1 MKITVD
7 VLGVSQALDFNTK
20 EATQTLTLNVLGTIV
35 QVPIT
40 EAEMEAITRAAM
52 DPTAVWDDTREQG
65 APVDPSAVSTPAP
78 ERDFN
83 FSSMAGLT
91 EQEVVS
97 DDVEQPEA
105 ALTQGLFEPSDDDRA
120 RALRER
126 KPQRRTVPQDEAG
139 NPVVAQQPALP
150 PMRGFGGGDD
160 DGFAQG

>member
-7 VLGVSQALDFNTK
+7 ILSVSQSLDLNTK
-20 EATQTLTLNVLGTIV
+20 EASQTLTLNVLGTIV

-40 EAEMEAITRAAM
+40 EAEMEAITMAAL
-52 DPTAVWDDTREQG
+52 DPKAVWDNTREQG
-65 APVDPSAVSTPAP
+65 TAVDPEAVSTPAP

-97 DDVEQPEA
+97 DDVEPAES
-105 ALTQGLFEPSDDDRA
+105 TSGFFEPSEDDRA

-126 KPQRRTVPQDEAG
+126 KPQRRTVPKDDAG
-139 NPVVAQQPALP
+139 NPVVAQRPALP
-150 PMRGFGGGDD
+150 EMRGFGGGDD
-160 DGFAQG
+160 DGFSQG